1 MFDKKWVRAVLAA
14 GGAFALAGCIQTRV
28 GVDAPG
34 DPAKAVTAVVETI
47 VTTDGAVDADDP
59 ELWADPRDPSRAVL
73 FTADKSDGLY
83 VHDLDGRVRQ
93 FLPDG
98 PLNNVDLRTD
108 FVVGGRAMVLVAA
121 SDRAQFGIRTYL
133 FDPDSLETKPFGFI
147 PTPIG
152 EPYGFCLGKRGE
164 HFYAIVNNKEGDI
177 LQVRIN
183 AGEGG
188 PVGVIE
194 RRLKV
199 ATQPE
204 GCVVDDDGQVLY
216 MGEEDAAIWR
226 FDFDPSGGA
235 QPTLVARV
243 DNRTLVADVEGLAII
258 RDADTKYLVASSQG
272 DGTYPVYRIDANRY
286 AYVGRFAVVDNG
298 DRIDGVTGTDGLS
311 AWSGPIGRFPEGLL
325 AMHDEQD
332 APHEGQ
338 QNFKL
343 VDWRA
348 VKKALGLSASQSA
361 R

>member
-1 MFDKKWVRAVLAA
+1 MFNWECIRAVLAA
-14 GGAFALAGCIQTRV
+14 SGVFALAACTQTKV

-47 VTTDGAVDADDP
+47 VTTDSAVDADDP

-73 FTADKSDGLY
+73 FAADKSDGLY

-93 FLPDG
+93 FLADG

-108 FVVGGRAMVLVAA
+108 FMVGGRAMVLVAA
-121 SDRAQFGIRTYL
+121 SDRAQFGVRTYL
-133 FDPDSLETKPFGFI
+133 FDPDSLETKPYGFI
-147 PTPIG
+147 PTPTG

-164 HFYAIVNNKEGDI
+164 HFYAIVNNKEGNI

-183 AGEGG
+183 ASESG
-188 PVGVIE
+188 PVGVVE

-204 GCVVDDDGQVLY
+204 GCVVDDDAQVLY
-216 MGEEDAAIWR
+216 VGEEDAAIWR
-226 FDFDPSGGA
+226 VDFDPSADA

-258 RDADTKYLVASSQG
+258 RDADAKYLVASSQG
-272 DGTYPVYRIDANRY
+272 DSTYPVYRIDADQY
-286 AYVGRFAVVDNG
+286 AYVGRFAVVDDG
-298 DRIDGVTGTDGLS
+298 DRSDGVTSTDGLS

-325 AMHDEQD
+325 AMHDDQD
-332 APHEGQ
+332 APHKGQ

-348 VKKALGLSASQSA
+348 VKKALGLPTSQSA